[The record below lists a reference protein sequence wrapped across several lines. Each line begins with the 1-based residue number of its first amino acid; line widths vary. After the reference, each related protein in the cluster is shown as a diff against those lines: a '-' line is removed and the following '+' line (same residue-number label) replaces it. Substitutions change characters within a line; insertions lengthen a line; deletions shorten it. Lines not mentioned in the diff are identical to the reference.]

1 MSEYIEHVD
10 IVANVKTSAD
20 TTGLSKDI
28 QKIFDKPFIVKLD
41 SDTSGLFNDIRKD
54 VGKIQSQ
61 LEKTLNG
68 LDFSKVG
75 DGLRDAFKTIDLSGL
90 SDQIAKA
97 IASGAQNG
105 SKNIEEVMLDMKKQS
120 DNLNKQLQD
129 KRLALAQEWAKNKYE
144 SLTKKSEELKS
155 PQAVV
160 DKLKK
165 LKITAKD
172 LGSISGIEAWSE
184 KLESQFNTS
193 NLKDLVKDLSK
204 SLNSAIKTD
213 TTRLIETNLNQIKQD
228 LTYLEGMRVQP
239 ELKVKVDGLEELQKA
254 KTAIQDFQELMNQVI
269 MEGSDV
275 KFGSAIQGIYNTTG
289 SLQKAI
295 VTDGESASLKVNGI
309 KTIQLYVQALLKALG
324 AVKDEAGKYDFSN
337 SITSQFKEISEA
349 ISQLIPKINQMA
361 DALQKISDSS
371 ILPSSAY
378 QERIN
383 QIGED
388 IQKQSDIIEAENK
401 RIKDAYAERSKII
414 YENAEDIRKLTDP
427 VVVDGND
434 KPVKSATT
442 KMLMNANRNY
452 QDYANGEK
460 LNNAQV
466 KAITNSITLL
476 EEYLRLGGKIEDLN
490 VGKLTSESPIVKAAQ
505 ANIAKEY
512 GALNA
517 ALEERTRLTAELTK
531 QQQQLNVALAKE
543 GNITS
548 EQKQETPEEE
558 PKETPKPKKPP
569 KNAISQE
576 DFLNVRDI
584 AEENARKI
592 FDNKGYKYFE
602 LSASQAENGLAKVT
616 AKVKDAS
623 DQWRSFNAVITETGD
638 LISPKFGK
646 KPFKNQSKIEDSY
659 LDSETESIHLSIQ
672 EQQDAVDELRTQL
685 GLADKEKWSISVDE
699 SGFVT
704 IQNNLQQI
712 GDEAYQAVQKFRSV
726 EEAVNNFNIK
736 AKKSLVSY
744 SNEVDDSA
752 EKQLKKIMDL
762 SSSGKLSSNEKDA
775 FSTAER
781 YNSINKLGISNYANL
796 KIESGKLL
804 REINS
809 TLNKGNLSSDD
820 ISKVISDYERF
831 TQILQQ
837 VENAAKDAEKAFG
850 KILDTS
856 KLQDKSSSM
865 LKWLQN
871 NPIADGKFG
880 NQVRALAEQIK
891 SAFTQI
897 DFENIS
903 AQFSTIVNQAT
914 AENLLGKPKKQ
925 KDTSIEEAKK
935 KADQAKKV
943 LENLTDHSLA
953 ADMAVMESK
962 IKKFFEVGGSSDE
975 LTKAAEKYKK
985 AFEELSNIQKEI
997 SSGKSFDDYI
1007 DRITSNMKDM
1017 SDAMSVAEN
1026 KLKELKSVQ
1035 DSLTEI
1041 NKIVSN
1047 FGKLQND
1054 VTRLENL
1061 FNPYKK
1067 GGMTDSIQNATA
1079 ESMREYLKI
1088 VGNTIKSG
1096 VDNLD
1101 TKGQADLIDAYHK
1114 LTAAIKDTDVATKAL
1129 KQSTKGMLTES
1140 DRTITVNKMRKWLE
1154 DNSRAT
1160 KEYGEEI
1167 NDLIDQMKKAN
1178 TILDKQNI
1186 MEKFNKATSEAG
1198 ARGLTGRDWFGS
1210 LKETFSHISQIFGS
1224 YSIVDMIQD
1233 GGRQMIQYSRDVDTA
1248 MTNLRM
1254 ATGVTKDEAKDLM
1267 GTYSQMGDELS
1278 ALSTEV
1284 SAATTEWM
1292 KQGQSIEESNELAK
1306 SSIVLSKIGEISSE
1320 DSTQYLTAALKG
1332 YQMSTDMAMDVVDK
1346 ISTVDM
1352 ASATSVNG
1360 LAEGMSKVASAA
1372 RLVNVDFD
1380 TLLGYLAAIGETT
1393 QQDMSSV
1400 GNALNTIFARMRNIK
1415 LGRLKDYQDETGE
1428 DLSNVETVL
1437 KGEGINLRDSSGQ
1450 FRNFKTVLDETA
1462 AEWKNFSKVSQSA
1475 IAQAFAGKMCARTC
1489 SDTWILAYN

>member
-28 QKIFDKPFIVKLD
+28 QKLFDKPFIVKMD
-41 SDTSGLFNDIRKD
+41 ADTSGLFNDIRKD
-54 VGKIQSQ
+54 VGKIQGQ
-61 LEKTLNG
+61 LEKALKG

-75 DGLRDAFKTIDLSGL
+75 DGLQEAFKSVDLSGL

-129 KRLALAQEWAKNKYE
+129 KRLVLAQEWAKNKYE

-204 SLNSAIKTD
+204 SLNNAIKTD

-239 ELKVKVDGLEELQKA
+239 ELKVKVDGIEELQKA
-254 KTAIQDFQELMNQVI
+254 KTAVQDFQELMNQVL

-324 AVKDEAGKYDFSN
+324 AVKDEAGKFDFSN
-337 SITSQFKEISEA
+337 SITNQFKEISEA

-388 IQKQSDIIEAENK
+388 IQKQSDIIESENK

-414 YENAEDIRKLTDP
+414 YENAEDIRKLTEP
-427 VVVDGND
+427 VGTNA
-434 KPVKSATT
+434 KGTPLKSATT
-442 KMLMNANRNY
+442 HMLMNANRNY
-452 QDYANGEK
+452 QRYVDGEK
-460 LNNAQV
+460 LNKDQNT
-466 KAITNSITLL
+466 AITNSITLL

-505 ANIAKEY
+505 VNIAKEY
-512 GALNA
+512 EALNA

-531 QQQQLNVALAKE
+531 QQQQLNIALAKE
-543 GNITS
+543 GSINS
-548 EQKQETPEEE
+548 NQKQETPEEE
-558 PKETPKPKKPP
+558 PKEAPKPKKPP

-592 FDNKGYKYFE
+592 FDDKGYKYFE
-602 LSASQAENGLAKVT
+602 LTASQAENGLAKVT

-638 LISPKFGK
+638 LINTKFGK
-646 KPFKNQSKIEDSY
+646 PLKNQSKIEDSY
-659 LDSETESIHLSIQ
+659 LDSETESIHLTLQ
-672 EQQDAVDELRTQL
+672 DQQDAVDELRTQL

-752 EKQLKKIMDL
+752 EKQLKKIMEL
-762 SSSGKLSSNEKDA
+762 RSSGKLSSSEKDA

-781 YNSINKLGISNYANL
+781 YNSLNKLGISNYANL

-804 REINS
+804 REIS
-809 TLNKGNLSSDD
+809 TTLNKGNLSSDD

-831 TQILQQ
+831 TQILKQ

-891 SAFTQI
+891 SAFTQV
-897 DFENIS
+897 DFDNIS

-914 AENLLGKPKKQ
+914 SENLLGKPKKQ
-925 KDTSIEEAKK
+925 KDTSVEEAKK
-935 KADQAKKV
+935 KAEQAKKV
-943 LENLTDHSLA
+943 LEGLTDHSLA

-1079 ESMREYLKI
+1079 ESMREYLNI
-1088 VGNTIKSG
+1088 VGKTIESG

-1292 KQGQSIEESNELAK
+1292 KQGQSIEESNKLAK

-1393 QQDMSSV
+1393 QQDMGSV

>member
-20 TTGLSKDI
+20 TSGISDDLK
-28 QKIFDKPFIVKLD
+28 KIFDKPFIVKLD
-41 SDTSGLFNDIRKD
+41 TDTSGLFNDIRKD
-54 VGKIQSQ
+54 VGKIQGQ
-61 LEKTLNG
+61 LEKALKG

-75 DGLRDAFKTIDLSGL
+75 DGLQEAFKSVDLSGL

-129 KRLALAQEWAKNKYE
+129 KRLVLAQEWAKNKYE

-204 SLNSAIKTD
+204 SLNNAIKTD

-239 ELKVKVDGLEELQKA
+239 ELKVKVDGIEELQKA
-254 KTAIQDFQELMNQVI
+254 KTAVQDFQELMNQVL
-269 MEGSDV
+269 MEGSEI

-309 KTIQLYVQALLKALG
+309 KTIQLYVQALLKAFG
-324 AVKDEAGKYDFSN
+324 AVKDEAGKFDFSN
-337 SITSQFKEISEA
+337 SITNQFKEISEA

-383 QIGED
+383 QICED
-388 IQKQSDIIEAENK
+388 IQKQSDIIESENK

-414 YENAEDIRKLTDP
+414 YENAEDIRKLTEP
-427 VVVDGND
+427 IGTNA
-434 KPVKSATT
+434 KGTPLKSDTT

-452 QDYANGEK
+452 QRYIDGEE
-460 LNNAQV
+460 LNKSQV
-466 KAITNSITLL
+466 TGITNSITLL

-490 VGKLTSESPIVKAAQ
+490 VGKLTSESPIVKTAQ

-512 GALNA
+512 EALNA
-517 ALEERTRLTAELTK
+517 ALEERTRLTSELTK
-531 QQQQLNVALAKE
+531 QQQQLNIALAKE
-543 GNITS
+543 GSINS
-548 EQKQETPEEE
+548 NQKQETPEEE
-558 PKETPKPKKPP
+558 PKEAPKPKKPP

-592 FDNKGYKYFE
+592 LDDKGYKYFE
-602 LSASQAENGLAKVT
+602 LTASQAENGLAKVT

-638 LISPKFGK
+638 LINTKFGK
-646 KPFKNQSKIEDSY
+646 PLKNQSKIEDSY
-659 LDSETESIHLSIQ
+659 LDSETESIHLTLQ
-672 EQQDAVDELRTQL
+672 DQQDAVDELRTQL

-752 EKQLKKIMDL
+752 DKQLKKIMEL
-762 SSSGKLSSNEKDA
+762 SSSGKLLSNEKDA

-781 YNSINKLGISNYANL
+781 YNSFNKLGISNYANL

-804 REINS
+804 REIS
-809 TLNKGNLSSDD
+809 TTLNKGNLSSDD

-831 TQILQQ
+831 TQILKQ

-891 SAFTQI
+891 SAFTQV
-897 DFENIS
+897 DFDNIS

-914 AENLLGKPKKQ
+914 SENLLGKPKKQ
-925 KDTSIEEAKK
+925 KDTSVEEAKK
-935 KADQAKKV
+935 KAEQAKKV
-943 LENLTDHSLA
+943 LEGLTDHSLA

-985 AFEELSNIQKEI
+985 AFAELSNIQKEI
-997 SSGKSFDDYI
+997 LSGKSFDDYI

-1035 DSLTEI
+1035 DSLTEV

-1054 VTRLENL
+1054 VTRLENI

-1079 ESMREYLKI
+1079 ESMREYLSI
-1088 VGNTIKSG
+1088 VGKTIESG
-1096 VDNLD
+1096 VDNLND
-1101 TKGQADLIDAYHK
+1101 KGRADLIDVYHK

-1140 DRTITVNKMRKWLE
+1140 DRTITVNKMKKWLE

-1167 NDLIDQMKKAN
+1167 NDLIEQMQRAN

-1198 ARGLTGRDWFGS
+1198 ARGLTGRDWWGS

-1292 KQGQSIEESNELAK
+1292 KQGQSIEESNKLAK

-1352 ASATSVNG
+1352 ASATSVSG

-1372 RLVNVDFD
+1372 NLVGKMYAQ
-1380 TLLGYLAAIGETT
+1380 TY
-1393 QQDMSSV
+1393 
-1400 GNALNTIFARMRNIK
+1400 RNIW
-1415 LGRLKDYQDETGE
+1415 LFISSNYLNRL
-1428 DLSNVETVL
+1428 N
-1437 KGEGINLRDSSGQ
+1437 
-1450 FRNFKTVLDETA
+1450 
-1462 AEWKNFSKVSQSA
+1462 
-1475 IAQAFAGKMCARTC
+1475 
-1489 SDTWILAYN
+1489 SDCFN